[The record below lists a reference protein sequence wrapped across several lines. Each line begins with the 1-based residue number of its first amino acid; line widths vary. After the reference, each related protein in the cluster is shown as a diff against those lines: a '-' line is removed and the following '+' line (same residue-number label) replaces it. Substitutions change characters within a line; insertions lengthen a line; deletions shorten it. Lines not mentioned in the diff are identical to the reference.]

1 VKKILL
7 TGSTGFIGSQL
18 LKELS
23 KNYIIYITLRTKT
36 KKILRN
42 KNVVKI
48 FFNNYETLNRKLKK
62 LKINAVIHCATHY
75 VKYHNFEDLK
85 KLSNSNI
92 LFGNVILEN
101 LEVMGVKKFINFS
114 TVWENYNGKKDNHFN
129 LYSVYKANFARIVNF
144 YKKKLIN
151 ISFINLAISDTF
163 GKNDKRIK
171 IINLLKNNYK
181 KNIQTKIIS
190 KRLYLNLLNVADINN
205 AVILILKHKYKSGS
219 YLLAN
224 KTDFKIMHIIKQI
237 NNISKKK
244 IKVKWLSDKII
255 KEKIYKYNIL
265 KKWKPLN
272 SKIQDIIN
280 IITR

>member
-1 VKKILL
+1 MKKILL

-18 LKELS
+18 LNELS
-23 KNYIIYITLRTKT
+23 KDYIIYITLRTKT
-36 KKILRN
+36 KKII
-42 KNVVKI
+42 KNNNIVKI
-48 FFNNYETLNRKLKK
+48 FFDNYETLNKKLKK
-62 LKINAVIHCATHY
+62 LKVNTVIHCATHY
-75 VKYHNFEDLK
+75 VKNHNFEDLK

-114 TVWENYNGKKDNHFN
+114 TVWENYNGKKDNYFN
-129 LYSVYKANFARIVNF
+129 LYSVYKANFSKIKYF
-144 YKKKLIN
+144 YKKKLN
-151 ISFINLAISDTF
+151 DISFFNLTISDTF

-190 KRLYLNLLNVADINN
+190 KNLYLNLLNIVDINN

-224 KTDFKIMHIIKQI
+224 KTDFKISLIIKKI

-244 IKVKWLSDKII
+244 IKVKWLSNKVI
-255 KEKIYKYNIL
+255 KEKIYKYNVL
-265 KKWKPLN
+265 KKWKPFN

-280 IITR
+280 VIIG

>member
-1 VKKILL
+1 MKKILL

-42 KNVVKI
+42 KNVVEI

-62 LKINAVIHCATHY
+62 LKIYTVIHCATYY
-75 VKYHNFEDLK
+75 VKHHNFEDLK

-114 TVWENYNGKKDNHFN
+114 TVWENYNGKKDNYLN
-129 LYSVYKANFARIVNF
+129 LYSVYKANFSRIVNF
-144 YKKKLIN
+144 YEKKLIN
-151 ISFINLAISDTF
+151 ISFINLAVSDTF

-190 KRLYLNLLNVADINN
+190 KRLYLNLLNVVDINN

-255 KEKIYKYNIL
+255 KEKIHKYNIL